1 MARCLVTGHKGYIG
15 TKLVEELERQ
25 GHEVVGIDLQDGK
38 DVILELQEHT
48 DGGFHPHYVNFKPE
62 YLFHLACIP
71 RVAYSV
77 EQPVETMQNNVLATS
92 VALNFAR
99 KNGVK
104 RFVYS
109 SSSSVRGNGNGPVSP
124 YALQKYTSELEV
136 GMYSALYG
144 TMDTVSLRYFNVY
157 SHDQQASGPYATAV
171 AAYMR
176 AVREGTTPHITGDG
190 EQRRDMS
197 HVLDIVSAN
206 IFAMEHTKDFSGQHF
221 DVGTGSNISLNQI
234 KNIVQ
239 KHHPSVEFEYVED
252 RAGDVRNTKANMVPL
267 MELGWTPS
275 WNINDG
281 IEDCFERTRVG

>member
-109 SSSSVRGNGNGPVSP
+109 SSSSVRGNVH
-124 YALQKYTSELEV
+124 YT
-136 GMYSALYG
+136 
-144 TMDTVSLRYFNVY
+144 
-157 SHDQQASGPYATAV
+157 
-171 AAYMR
+171 
-176 AVREGTTPHITGDG
+176 IT
-190 EQRRDMS
+190 
-197 HVLDIVSAN
+197 I
-206 IFAMEHTKDFSGQHF
+206 
-221 DVGTGSNISLNQI
+221 
-234 KNIVQ
+234 
-239 KHHPSVEFEYVED
+239 
-252 RAGDVRNTKANMVPL
+252 
-267 MELGWTPS
+267 GW
-275 WNINDG
+275 
-281 IEDCFERTRVG
+281 RKV